1 MWLAVGIAAGLVA
14 GGAGVAV
21 AVADDLRI
29 TACVGADGVLRV
41 PGPVEQTM
49 LRPVPTESPGDTCPL
64 GYRQITWN
72 QTGPTGPTG
81 RTGAQ
86 GATGPEGPS
95 GPQGA
100 TGPQG
105 PAGPQGERGVQGE
118 QGLTGPS
125 GAQGVKGDQ
134 GASGPQGPQ
143 GERGVAGADGI
154 AGLQKVVATNKY
166 PANTAGT
173 TQAKCPAGK
182 VLLDSDFQVTS
193 PYVPLLNPHSVAW
206 ARLYSQTGGALDDAV
221 NVLFPVNNTNST
233 VTVTVTALCGKS

>member
-41 PGPVEQTM
+41 PGPIEQTM
-49 LRPVPTESPGDTCPL
+49 VRPVPTEPPGDTCPL

-86 GATGPEGPS
+86 GAAGPEGPA
-95 GPQGA
+95 GQ
-100 TGPQG
+100 QG
-105 PAGPQGERGVQGE
+105 PAGPQGEPGPRGE
-118 QGLTGPS
+118 QGLTGPQ

-134 GASGPQGPQ
+134 GPSGPQGSQ
-143 GERGVAGADGI
+143 GERGAAGANGI

-173 TQAKCPAGK
+173 THAKCPAGK
-182 VLLDSDFQVTS
+182 VLLDSDYQVTS
-193 PYVPLLNPHSVAW
+193 QYVALLNPHSVAW
-206 ARLYSQTGGALDDAV
+206 ARLYSQTGGPLDDAV
-221 NVLFPVNNTNST
+221 SVLFPVNNTNST
-233 VTVTVTALCGKS
+233 VTVTVTALCGQP